1 MDILRTAI
9 IKSWP
14 NKQEVR
20 FTPPAAYLTPE
31 LVANLCEAYNQAV
44 DAGNISP
51 LLLSGAFIF
60 DFVSIHPFRDGNGR
74 MSRLLMLLTMYKAG
88 FDVGKYI
95 SIEHSIEETKTDY
108 YQALKASSVNWMDNC
123 NTYLPFIDYFLGVV
137 LKDYREFNQRLSLVN
152 RSDLPVDQLVLKTF
166 RETLRPLSIKELA
179 NLIPQYSEIT
189 IRRAVKKLRNQK
201 QIIKIGQARATKYGL
216 VHQK

>member
-1 MDILRTAI
+1 M
-9 IKSWP
+9 
-14 NKQEVR
+14 
-20 FTPPAAYLTPE
+20 
-31 LVANLCEAYNQAV
+31 ANLCEAYNQAV